1 MPPHSPVQLSLAE
14 HKRKIVL
21 VGNPNTGKSV
31 VFQALTGRYV
41 DVSNFPGTTVD
52 VSVGYRN
59 DDAVIDTPGVYGIST
74 FNDEERVTHDVVLAA
89 DVVLNVVNATQLKRD
104 LFLTL
109 QLADMGIPMVVA
121 VNMMDEAEREEIRI
135 DITKL
140 QRLIG
145 VPVVPIAAVENR
157 GMTELFAALDRAKV
171 APCDPHWLP
180 RIDIRRPRAAQVIA
194 IENSPGPEG
203 ETQREEIYLQ
213 RRQRVDGLFQ
223 DCVHMTERR
232 SSRAKTLS
240 RWMLRPVTGFP
251 MLLATLFLIYLFIGV
266 FVAQV
271 VVDFMEEVVMDE
283 WLLPTIIGF
292 LEGVLSDGTLLGAVV
307 FGDYGLLT
315 MTVAYILGLLLPLV
329 LGFYFMLALLED
341 SGYLPRIAALMD
353 RLLIRMGLNGKAV
366 IPMILGF
373 GCVTMA
379 VITTRVLETKRER
392 TIATFLLS
400 LAIPCSAQLGVIAAL
415 LAPLGIEYVVF
426 YVVTVFLV
434 YVLVGT
440 LLNKILP
447 GQSSHLFLDLPTL
460 RLPRPGNVL
469 QKTWAKTW
477 HFLKEATPLFA
488 VGSII
493 ITLLDYFGLLIT
505 LQASLAPLTEG
516 WLRLPRETATAF
528 IMGVVRRDFG
538 AAGLY
543 DMNLDAVPTVISLI
557 TITLFVPCIASVL
570 VIWKERGW
578 KEWIGIVGGTFAT
591 AFLVGGVAAR
601 VLEWLP

>member
-1 MPPHSPVQLSLAE
+1 MPLHNPVQLSLAE
-14 HKRKIVL
+14 HKRKVVL

-52 VSVGYRN
+52 VSVGYHN
-59 DDAVIDTPGVYGIST
+59 EDAIIDTPGVYGIST
-74 FNDEERVTHDVVLAA
+74 FNDEERVTHNVVLTA

-121 VNMMDEAEREEIRI
+121 VNMIDEAEREEIII
-135 DITKL
+135 DIPKL
-140 QRLIG
+140 QRRLG

-157 GMTELFAALDRAKV
+157 GMDELFSALEQPKA
-171 APCDPHWLP
+171 APCDPEWLP
-180 RIDIRRPRAAQVIA
+180 RIDVRRQRAAQVLA
-194 IENSPGPEG
+194 LENAEGPAAE
-203 ETQREEIYLQ
+203 EQREEIYLQ
-213 RRQRVDGLFQ
+213 RRQRVNGVFN
-223 DCVHMTERR
+223 DCVHMPEY
-232 SSRAKTLS
+232 SPAPAKTLS
-240 RWMLRPVTGFP
+240 RLMLKPLTGFP
-251 MLLATLFLIYLFIGV
+251 MLLATLVMVYLFIGV

-271 VVDFMEEVVMDE
+271 VVDFMEEVVLDE
-283 WLLPTIIGF
+283 WMLPSIVDF
-292 LEGVLSDGTLLGAVV
+292 LGRYLSDATLLGAVV
-307 FGDYGLLT
+307 FGEYGLIT
-315 MTVAYILGLLLPLV
+315 MTFSYILGLLLPLV
-329 LGFYFMLALLED
+329 LGFYLMLAILED

-379 VITTRVLETKRER
+379 IITTRVLETKRER

-400 LAIPCSAQLGVIAAL
+400 LAIPCSAQLAVIVAL
-415 LAPLGIEYVVF
+415 LAPLGIGYVVF
-426 YVVTVFLV
+426 YVVTIFLV

-440 LLNKILP
+440 ALHKILP
-447 GQSSHLFLDLPTL
+447 GQSSDLFLDLPTL

-469 QKTWAKTW
+469 RKTWSKTW
-477 HFLKEATPLFA
+477 HFLKEAAPLFA

-493 ITLLDYFGLLIT
+493 ITLMDFSGLLVS
-505 LQASLAPLTEG
+505 LQATLAPLTED
-516 WLRLPRETATAF
+516 WLLLPRETATAF
-528 IMGVVRRDFG
+528 IMGIVRRDFG

-543 DMNLDAVPTVISLI
+543 DMNLTAVQTVISLT

-578 KEWIGIVGGTFAT
+578 KEWAGIVAGTFAT
-591 AFLVGGVAAR
+591 AFLIGGVAAR
-601 VLEWLP
+601 VLEWWV